1 MEDNVLIDTLIF
13 TPWLATNWYSVLSM
27 FDSHHRRDCC
37 EDHWLDFSDA
47 LTAFEEVEKRFEFIE
62 KIEIKWTPWMG
73 ITLFFY
79 WDKYEE
85 DDRVWIFIPWRNS
98 NNWYYSTNLV
108 LIVTLNNWYTKKYD
122 IEEYQE

>member
-1 MEDNVLIDTLIF
+1 
-13 TPWLATNWYSVLSM
+13 
-27 FDSHHRRDCC
+27 
-37 EDHWLDFSDA
+37 
-47 LTAFEEVEKRFEFIE
+47 
-62 KIEIKWTPWMG
+62 MG